1 LADDATALGALTGG
15 HYGWA
20 DELEALADRGLVDA
34 LTERGP
40 LGQRETPGSSVAR
53 ARAVDVG
60 RRGGG
65 MTFQRYAVAMDG
77 EVNDSLIDHL
87 IRDDGQEDLCL
98 AVYAPSSGASRF
110 TALIRDRVL
119 PRPGERVVRGTVEFT
134 GDYVLRVAAMAA
146 EQGDGVAI
154 LHSHPAG
161 RRWQAMSTPD
171 YDAESSYAALAQEIT
186 GLPLLGMTLAGQDH
200 TWSARIW
207 QTDMHPPSPAHCE
220 SVRVVGNA
228 LKFSWNDR
236 LVPAP
241 PATDMLS
248 RTVDC
253 WGPVTQ
259 ADLARMRILVIGCGT
274 VGLDVA
280 IRLAISGVQ
289 RLGVLDFDL
298 IEPWNLDR
306 LIDAT
311 LWDVLLGKTK
321 LEHADRVLRRNA
333 TTHRFELDLIDGSV
347 CEPEVFARVLDY
359 DLVVCAIDDRPWPR
373 SILNT
378 IPYSDLIPVIDGGVH
393 VDLHRDN
400 QTMRNATWRAHVLRP
415 GRPCMACNGQLQLG
429 AVQADRQN
437 LWDDP
442 EYVAGIPEYDRP
454 RSQNVGLFAAGAAA
468 GLLSQLTCFI
478 ANPSGFGE
486 PGAVR
491 FNLSTHWLEHLDIQS
506 ADNCLVESQYLAGDD
521 RVLPLGRDQRAKQEF
536 VERSRRL
543 RRPLTRMLRCIDRGL
558 RHIELRFQ
566 QWLLSHVVLQ
576 SP

>member
-1 LADDATALGALTGG
+1 
-15 HYGWA
+15 
-20 DELEALADRGLVDA
+20 
-34 LTERGP
+34 
-40 LGQRETPGSSVAR
+40 
-53 ARAVDVG
+53 
-60 RRGGG
+60 

-77 EVNDSLIDHL
+77 EVNERLIDHL

-98 AVYAPSSGASRF
+98 AIYAPSRGTSRF
-110 TALIRDRVL
+110 AALIRERVL

-134 GDYVLRVAAMAA
+134 GDYVLRAATIAA
-146 EQGDGVAI
+146 EQGGGVAI

-161 RRWQAMSTPD
+161 RRWQAMSTSD
-171 YDAESSYAALAQEIT
+171 YDAELSYAALAEEMT
-186 GLPLLGMTLAGQDH
+186 GLPLLGVTLAGRDH
-200 TWSARIW
+200 TWSARFW
-207 QTDMHPPSPAHCE
+207 QTDRHPPSPVHCE

-228 LKFSWNDR
+228 LTFSWND
-236 LVPAP
+236 LLLPAP
-241 PATDMLS
+241 PVTDMLS

-274 VGLDVA
+274 IGLDVA
-280 IRLAISGVQ
+280 IRLAIAGVQ

-298 IEPWNLDR
+298 IESWNLDR

-311 LWDVLLGKTK
+311 LWDVLLGRTK
-321 LEHADRVLRRNA
+321 LEHAERVLRRNA
-333 TTHRFELDLIDGSV
+333 TADHFELNMIDGSV
-347 CEPEVFARVLDY
+347 CEPEVFAKVLDY

-393 VDLHRDN
+393 VDLHGDN

-429 AVQADRQN
+429 AVQADRQD

-442 EYVAGIPEYDRP
+442 EYVAGIPESDRP

-491 FNLSTHWLEHLDIQS
+491 FNLSTHWLEHLHINS
-506 ADNCLVESQYLAGDD
+506 TDNCLVETQYLAGDA
-521 RVLPLGRDQRAKQEF
+521 RVLPLGRDRRAEKEIA
-536 VERSRRL
+536 ERSRRL
-543 RRPLTRMLRCIDRGL
+543 RRPLTRVLRYVDRGL
-558 RHIELRFQ
+558 RHIGSKFQ
-566 QWLLSHVVLQ
+566 HWLISHVLSR